1 MTDKKRIEFDS
12 LGQKKINKNSLWG
25 AQTQRSIENFKIG
38 NEKIPKELIVALG
51 LQKKAAAQAN
61 MELGTLSKKIGKQI
75 VNACN
80 EIINLNL
87 INEFPLVVWH
97 QFRHRLFD
105 AIVNTFC
112 SLAALQKSIPN
123 LSSSDICPLGREEK
137 EL

>member
-51 LQKKAAAQAN
+51 QQKKAAAQAN

-75 VNACN
+75 INACN
-80 EIINLNL
+80 EIINLNSAGIL
-87 INEFPLVVWH
+87 NF
-97 QFRHRLFD
+97 
-105 AIVNTFC
+105 
-112 SLAALQKSIPN
+112 
-123 LSSSDICPLGREEK
+123 
-137 EL
+137 